1 MSRSITSG
9 VFGAAVGLVAAI
21 VGILWVLQ
29 LQSFMHTHDF
39 AVLLQNVLFTN
50 FKMAVVVGGLLN
62 IALNNTQ
69 GVFTGETIILSLLL
83 IASLILTGAG
93 LYGIGKAA
101 GSAVGTA
108 SLVIGIVGTILS
120 VILLAMGV
128 LTGGTTH
135 TVTSL
140 WVVTHLER
148 IISYAPPMAKL
159 TALTVSTGVPTVGAS
174 YLWAGLLVLGVV

>member
-1 MSRSITSG
+1 MVSFLSRSITSG

-140 WVVTHLER
+140 WVVTHL
-148 IISYAPPMAKL
+148 
-159 TALTVSTGVPTVGAS
+159 
-174 YLWAGLLVLGVV
+174 